1 MRDFNKIYMKTDHKV
16 SFQLYRERRR
26 FYTDDNDKFLNESG
40 KEIFLNSIMNRQ
52 LNIQFISTGNMIS
65 QRYIDS
71 FQRVY
76 SINRK
81 LVKVYSM
88 TFIPIW
94 KYQKYKRI
102 VKALKIQKG
111 EVEIKN
117 YRLGVMSDYTRKLLR
132 KYKIL

>member
-52 LNIQFISTGNMIS
+52 LNIQFISTSNMLS